1 VVRPKT
7 GEVANF
13 RFGGSITQGITLQM
27 TDDEGRVLTKNGQRL
42 EFSLFDTRTRTRAP
56 QDWIATG
63 IKIAALAFLIWLGA
77 VITRGVAAA
86 VGFVAFNLIILGLLA
101 VGSGCHLCPSCFGL
115 STPSGI
121 WTGKASSDS
130 SSKRSTRLINPA
142 ARCRRVAVAS
152 ADSIAIGYTVFVPL
166 VAKGTGGRRWICCLI
181 SCLKNP
187 TTTIIVA
194 VVLFVIVLLRA
205 SLRVLP
211 EWERAVVLR
220 LGRFQAVKGP
230 GLIFLIP
237 IIDVARIVDTRIVTM
252 NVPRQEAVTK
262 DNVSVTVDAVV
273 LFKVVNPRDAVV
285 QITDYIQTSSL
296 IAQTTLRSVIGQ
308 AELDDLLARRDK
320 INQQLQSIID
330 EQTEAFGVKVTS
342 VEVRDVTLPEEMK
355 RALAKQAESE
365 RERRAKVI
373 AAEGE
378 YQAAERLVQAAE
390 RIAQQPAAL
399 QLRYLQTLVEIAS
412 ERNSTVVFPIPIE
425 LIRPFFS
432 TDQTQ
437 NTPPPNSV

>member
-1 VVRPKT
+1 M
-7 GEVANF
+7 E
-13 RFGGSITQGITLQM
+13 Q
-27 TDDEGRVLTKNGQRL
+27 
-42 EFSLFDTRTRTRAP
+42 
-56 QDWIATG
+56 
-63 IKIAALAFLIWLGA
+63 
-77 VITRGVAAA
+77 
-86 VGFVAFNLIILGLLA
+86 LL
-101 VGSGCHLCPSCFGL
+101 
-115 STPSGI
+115 
-121 WTGKASSDS
+121 
-130 SSKRSTRLINPA
+130 N
-142 ARCRRVAVAS
+142 
-152 ADSIAIGYTVFVPL
+152 
-166 VAKGTGGRRWICCLI
+166 
-181 SCLKNP
+181 NP
-187 TTTIIVA
+187 TATIIVA
-194 VVLFVIVLLRA
+194 VVLFLIVLLRA

-273 LFKVVNPRDAVV
+273 LFKVVNPKDAVV

-355 RALAKQAESE
+355 RAT
-365 RERRAKVI
+365 
-373 AAEGE
+373 GE
-378 YQAAERLVQAAE
+378 AGRK
-390 RIAQQPAAL
+390 R
-399 QLRYLQTLVEIAS
+399 TG
-412 ERNSTVVFPIPIE
+412 
-425 LIRPFFS
+425 
-432 TDQTQ
+432 
-437 NTPPPNSV
+437 TPR

>member
-1 VVRPKT
+1 M
-7 GEVANF
+7 E
-13 RFGGSITQGITLQM
+13 QL
-27 TDDEGRVLTKNGQRL
+27 L
-42 EFSLFDTRTRTRAP
+42 E
-56 QDWIATG
+56 
-63 IKIAALAFLIWLGA
+63 
-77 VITRGVAAA
+77 
-86 VGFVAFNLIILGLLA
+86 
-101 VGSGCHLCPSCFGL
+101 
-115 STPSGI
+115 
-121 WTGKASSDS
+121 
-130 SSKRSTRLINPA
+130 
-142 ARCRRVAVAS
+142 
-152 ADSIAIGYTVFVPL
+152 
-166 VAKGTGGRRWICCLI
+166 
-181 SCLKNP
+181 NP

-194 VVLFVIVLLRA
+194 VVLFLIVLLRA

-273 LFKVVNPRDAVV
+273 LFKVVNPKDAVV

>member
-1 VVRPKT
+1 MEQLLQNPTATVI
-7 GEVANF
+7 VA
-13 RFGGSITQGITLQM
+13 I
-27 TDDEGRVLTKNGQRL
+27 VL
-42 EFSLFDTRTRTRAP
+42 
-56 QDWIATG
+56 
-63 IKIAALAFLIWLGA
+63 FLI
-77 VITRGVAAA
+77 V
-86 VGFVAFNLIILGLLA
+86 LA
-101 VGSGCHLCPSCFGL
+101 
-115 STPSGI
+115 
-121 WTGKASSDS
+121 
-130 SSKRSTRLINPA
+130 
-142 ARCRRVAVAS
+142 
-152 ADSIAIGYTVFVPL
+152 
-166 VAKGTGGRRWICCLI
+166 
-181 SCLKNP
+181 
-187 TTTIIVA
+187 
-194 VVLFVIVLLRA
+194 RA

-273 LFKVVNPRDAVV
+273 LFKVVNPKDAVV

-330 EQTEAFGVKVTS
+330 EQTEAFGVKVTN

-365 RERRAKVI
+365 RERRAKII

-399 QLRYLQTLVEIAS
+399 QLRYLQTLMEIAS

-425 LIRPFFS
+425 LIRPLLDTPS
-432 TDQTQ
+432 RQ
-437 NTPPPNSV
+437 NTPPPNPV

>member
-1 VVRPKT
+1 M
-7 GEVANF
+7 E
-13 RFGGSITQGITLQM
+13 Q
-27 TDDEGRVLTKNGQRL
+27 
-42 EFSLFDTRTRTRAP
+42 
-56 QDWIATG
+56 
-63 IKIAALAFLIWLGA
+63 
-77 VITRGVAAA
+77 
-86 VGFVAFNLIILGLLA
+86 LL
-101 VGSGCHLCPSCFGL
+101 
-115 STPSGI
+115 
-121 WTGKASSDS
+121 
-130 SSKRSTRLINPA
+130 N
-142 ARCRRVAVAS
+142 
-152 ADSIAIGYTVFVPL
+152 
-166 VAKGTGGRRWICCLI
+166 
-181 SCLKNP
+181 NP
-187 TTTIIVA
+187 TATIIVA
-194 VVLFVIVLLRA
+194 VVLFLIVLLRA

-273 LFKVVNPRDAVV
+273 LFKVVNPKDAVV

-425 LIRPFFS
+425 LIRPS
-432 TDQTQ
+432 SAPTRPRTHPHP
-437 NTPPPNSV
+437 TPSKRVQ

>member
-1 VVRPKT
+1 M
-7 GEVANF
+7 E
-13 RFGGSITQGITLQM
+13 
-27 TDDEGRVLTKNGQRL
+27 RL
-42 EFSLFDTRTRTRAP
+42 LENQT
-56 QDWIATG
+56 AT
-63 IKIAALAFLIWLGA
+63 
-77 VITRGVAAA
+77 V
-86 VGFVAFNLIILGLLA
+86 
-101 VGSGCHLCPSCFGL
+101 
-115 STPSGI
+115 
-121 WTGKASSDS
+121 
-130 SSKRSTRLINPA
+130 
-142 ARCRRVAVAS
+142 
-152 ADSIAIGYTVFVPL
+152 
-166 VAKGTGGRRWICCLI
+166 
-181 SCLKNP
+181 
-187 TTTIIVA
+187 IVA
-194 VVLFVIVLLRA
+194 IIIFLIVLLRA

-273 LFKVVNPRDAVV
+273 LFKVVNPKDAVV

-425 LIRPFFS
+425 LIRPLFL
-432 TDQTQ
+432 TDQRG
-437 NTPPPNSV
+437 NTPPPSSV

>member
-1 VVRPKT
+1 MPP
-7 GEVANF
+7 
-13 RFGGSITQGITLQM
+13 
-27 TDDEGRVLTKNGQRL
+27 
-42 EFSLFDTRTRTRAP
+42 LFDNPMT
-56 QDWIATG
+56 
-63 IKIAALAFLIWLGA
+63 A
-77 VITRGVAAA
+77 VIVA
-86 VGFVAFNLIILGLLA
+86 I
-101 VGSGCHLCPSCFGL
+101 
-115 STPSGI
+115 
-121 WTGKASSDS
+121 
-130 SSKRSTRLINPA
+130 
-142 ARCRRVAVAS
+142 
-152 ADSIAIGYTVFVPL
+152 
-166 VAKGTGGRRWICCLI
+166 
-181 SCLKNP
+181 
-187 TTTIIVA
+187 
-194 VVLFVIVLLRA
+194 VLFLIVLLRA
-205 SLRVLP
+205 SVRVLP

-273 LFKVVNPRDAVV
+273 LFKVVNPKDAVV

-320 INQQLQSIID
+320 INQQLQAIID
-330 EQTEAFGVKVTS
+330 EQTEAFGVKVTN

-365 RERRAKVI
+365 RERRAKII

-399 QLRYLQTLVEIAS
+399 QLRYLQTLMEIAS

-425 LIRPFFS
+425 LIRPLLDS
-432 TDQTQ
+432 QPRQ
-437 NTPPPNSV
+437 NTPPTNPV

>member
-1 VVRPKT
+1 MEQLFENPTATVV
-7 GEVANF
+7 
-13 RFGGSITQGITLQM
+13 
-27 TDDEGRVLTKNGQRL
+27 
-42 EFSLFDTRTRTRAP
+42 
-56 QDWIATG
+56 
-63 IKIAALAFLIWLGA
+63 
-77 VITRGVAAA
+77 
-86 VGFVAFNLIILGLLA
+86 
-101 VGSGCHLCPSCFGL
+101 
-115 STPSGI
+115 
-121 WTGKASSDS
+121 
-130 SSKRSTRLINPA
+130 
-142 ARCRRVAVAS
+142 VAVA
-152 ADSIAIGYTVFVPL
+152 
-166 VAKGTGGRRWICCLI
+166 
-181 SCLKNP
+181 
-187 TTTIIVA
+187 
-194 VVLFVIVLLRA
+194 LFVIVLLRA

-273 LFKVVNPRDAVV
+273 LFKVVNPKDAVV

-425 LIRPFFS
+425 LIRPLLDS
-432 TDQTQ
+432 TTQ
-437 NTPPPNSV
+437 HNASQAPSKS

>member
-1 VVRPKT
+1 M
-7 GEVANF
+7 E
-13 RFGGSITQGITLQM
+13 Q
-27 TDDEGRVLTKNGQRL
+27 
-42 EFSLFDTRTRTRAP
+42 
-56 QDWIATG
+56 
-63 IKIAALAFLIWLGA
+63 
-77 VITRGVAAA
+77 
-86 VGFVAFNLIILGLLA
+86 LL
-101 VGSGCHLCPSCFGL
+101 
-115 STPSGI
+115 
-121 WTGKASSDS
+121 
-130 SSKRSTRLINPA
+130 N
-142 ARCRRVAVAS
+142 
-152 ADSIAIGYTVFVPL
+152 
-166 VAKGTGGRRWICCLI
+166 
-181 SCLKNP
+181 NP
-187 TTTIIVA
+187 TATIIVA
-194 VVLFVIVLLRA
+194 VVLFLIVLLRA

-273 LFKVVNPRDAVV
+273 LFKVVNPKDAVV

-378 YQAAERLVQAAE
+378 YQAAERLVQAANAS
-390 RIAQQPAAL
+390 RSNRQPSNCATC
-399 QLRYLQTLVEIAS
+399 RPSSKSPAS
-412 ERNSTVVFPIPIE
+412 A
-425 LIRPFFS
+425 
-432 TDQTQ
+432 
-437 NTPPPNSV
+437 TPPSSSPSPSNSSAPSSAPTRPRTHPHPTPSKRVQ

>member
-1 VVRPKT
+1 M
-7 GEVANF
+7 E
-13 RFGGSITQGITLQM
+13 QL
-27 TDDEGRVLTKNGQRL
+27 L
-42 EFSLFDTRTRTRAP
+42 E
-56 QDWIATG
+56 
-63 IKIAALAFLIWLGA
+63 
-77 VITRGVAAA
+77 
-86 VGFVAFNLIILGLLA
+86 
-101 VGSGCHLCPSCFGL
+101 
-115 STPSGI
+115 
-121 WTGKASSDS
+121 
-130 SSKRSTRLINPA
+130 
-142 ARCRRVAVAS
+142 
-152 ADSIAIGYTVFVPL
+152 
-166 VAKGTGGRRWICCLI
+166 
-181 SCLKNP
+181 NP
-187 TTTIIVA
+187 TTTVIVA
-194 VVLFVIVLLRA
+194 VVLFLIVLLRA

-273 LFKVVNPRDAVV
+273 LFKVVNPKDAVV

-320 INQQLQSIID
+320 INQQLQAIID
-330 EQTEAFGVKVTS
+330 EQTEAFGVKVTN

-365 RERRAKVI
+365 RERRAKII

-399 QLRYLQTLVEIAS
+399 QLRYLQTLMEIAS

-425 LIRPFFS
+425 LIRPLLDS
-432 TDQTQ
+432 QARQ
-437 NTPPPNSV
+437 NTPPPNAV

>member
-1 VVRPKT
+1 MDLLL
-7 GEVANF
+7 N
-13 RFGGSITQGITLQM
+13 QL
-27 TDDEGRVLTKNGQRL
+27 L
-42 EFSLFDTRTRTRAP
+42 E
-56 QDWIATG
+56 
-63 IKIAALAFLIWLGA
+63 
-77 VITRGVAAA
+77 
-86 VGFVAFNLIILGLLA
+86 
-101 VGSGCHLCPSCFGL
+101 
-115 STPSGI
+115 
-121 WTGKASSDS
+121 
-130 SSKRSTRLINPA
+130 
-142 ARCRRVAVAS
+142 
-152 ADSIAIGYTVFVPL
+152 
-166 VAKGTGGRRWICCLI
+166 
-181 SCLKNP
+181 NP
-187 TTTIIVA
+187 TTTVIVA
-194 VVLFVIVLLRA
+194 VVLFIIVLLRA

-355 RALAKQAESE
+355 RAMAKQAESE

-390 RIAQQPAAL
+390 RIMQQPAAL
-399 QLRYLQTLVEIAS
+399 QLRYLQTLVEISS
-412 ERNSTVVFPIPIE
+412 ERNSTVVFPIPLE
-425 LIRPFFS
+425 LIRPLLS
-432 TDQTQ
+432 ANQVQ
-437 NTPPPNSV
+437 NTPPRDAV

>member
-1 VVRPKT
+1 M
-7 GEVANF
+7 E
-13 RFGGSITQGITLQM
+13 
-27 TDDEGRVLTKNGQRL
+27 RL
-42 EFSLFDTRTRTRAP
+42 LENQT
-56 QDWIATG
+56 AT
-63 IKIAALAFLIWLGA
+63 
-77 VITRGVAAA
+77 V
-86 VGFVAFNLIILGLLA
+86 
-101 VGSGCHLCPSCFGL
+101 
-115 STPSGI
+115 
-121 WTGKASSDS
+121 
-130 SSKRSTRLINPA
+130 
-142 ARCRRVAVAS
+142 
-152 ADSIAIGYTVFVPL
+152 
-166 VAKGTGGRRWICCLI
+166 
-181 SCLKNP
+181 
-187 TTTIIVA
+187 IVA
-194 VVLFVIVLLRA
+194 IIIFVIVLLRA

-273 LFKVVNPRDAVV
+273 LFKVVNPKDAVV

-425 LIRPFFS
+425 LIRPLFL
-432 TDQTQ
+432 TDQRG
-437 NTPPPNSV
+437 NTPPSSSV